1 MKLPAKIKSWDL
13 TVRGHKNL
21 KNEVYKERLWKKI
34 AKNRTSY
41 LMLAPFTV
49 FFMVFTVI
57 PVLVAMV
64 LSFTN
69 FNMAEFPKF
78 VGLQNYFRLFLEDEV
93 FIIALK
99 NTLIFAL
106 ITGPIGYILS
116 FVFAWF
122 INEFPSKIRAILT
135 LMFYAPSLVGNVYF
149 IWSYIFS
156 GDQNGLING
165 ALMQLGIGSTP
176 IQWLT
181 DTDYNLGV
189 MIFVVL
195 WLSMG
200 QGFLSFVAGLQ
211 NMNKTYYEAAAID
224 GIRNRWQELR
234 HVTLPQLVP
243 QLLFG
248 AVTSISSAFAVG
260 YQNMALTGFPS
271 TDYSTHTLLLH
282 MLDFGTVRFEMGYA
296 STVAVFL
303 FGLMLLSWMFVN
315 RLLSKLSGD

>member
-1 MKLPAKIKSWDL
+1 
-13 TVRGHKNL
+13 
-21 KNEVYKERLWKKI
+21 
-34 AKNRTSY
+34 
-41 LMLAPFTV
+41 MLAPFTV

-64 LSFTN
+64 LSFTT

-106 ITGPIGYILS
+106 ITGPIGYVLS
-116 FVFAWF
+116 FIFAWF

-165 ALMQLGIGSTP
+165 ALMQLGIVSTP

-303 FGLMLLSWMFVN
+303 FALMLLSWMFVN

>member
-1 MKLPAKIKSWDL
+1 MAKSNSKPLVGGRRWQL
-13 TVRGHKNL
+13 YV
-21 KNEVYKERLWKKI
+21 
-34 AKNRTSY
+34 
-41 LMLAPFTV
+41 MLAPFLIFFVLMTV
-49 FFMVFTVI
+49 L
-57 PVLVAMV
+57 PVTASIF
-64 LSFTN
+64 LSFFN
-69 FNMAEFPKF
+69 FDMVSMPRFA
-78 VGLQNYFRLFLEDEV
+78 GLQNYIRMFLHDDIFPKV
-93 FIIALK
+93 LK
-99 NTLIFAL
+99 NTILLAIL
-106 ITGPIGYILS
+106 TGPTGFLLS
-116 FVFAWF
+116 FVLAWF

-165 ALMQLGIGSTP
+165 ALMQLGIVSTP

-303 FGLMLLSWMFVN
+303 FALMLLSWMFVN